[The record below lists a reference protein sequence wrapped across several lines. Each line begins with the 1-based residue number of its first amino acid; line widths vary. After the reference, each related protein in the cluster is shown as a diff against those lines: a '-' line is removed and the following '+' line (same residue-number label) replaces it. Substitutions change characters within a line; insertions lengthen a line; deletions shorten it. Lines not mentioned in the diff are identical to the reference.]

1 MTTRTFRLWLLFL
14 YLAGVAL
21 LALPVIGF
29 MHSVD
34 YSGLLPIRS
43 PDEGHYIF
51 RMQSHLLRPFASV
64 PDGVWF
70 SPDSPP
76 WLQVSLIEYFFG
88 SIFSWTG
95 LNSVQLSW
103 LLLILFAPLSIPLIA
118 LISRRAGSPHI
129 VALAAGV
136 GFFVVTRLLTRL
148 FHPSLSLPLTAFA
161 FLLMWIW
168 WDRPTRI
175 KAAFA
180 GFFSG
185 ILVGVYLWSWTFIVV
200 TWALLGFLLLISKHS
215 NLFNKRFKSLPFV
228 GVAWLVGA
236 LPGLIASYRVSLSPY
251 FAESTDR
258 MGLLL
263 SRQLESPAR
272 SLMLL
277 VMTVIFLL
285 ALKKSEDREK
295 YAPLL
300 ASMFA
305 LFIVY
310 NQQLIHGRIMAF
322 SSHYYTYV
330 VMVAALMVAFG
341 FSRLMTGFVSS
352 MLIAVSLAPIFGEA
366 RDVQFWKQPLGFIF
380 SDGTIHLK
388 PAIDILNRSEGETVL
403 TDGVTGN
410 QVRATTGNGVAFVD
424 YARILVISTQEYVE
438 RYCLA
443 ESFTAGEIDVKWLA
457 DFQEEKSRA
466 ARAHTKELYEKHL
479 QMAKKTCPYVKS
491 HVPEFLYKYRVTKV
505 LWNEKLRPDWIID
518 TKLFSLIA
526 SGEGWSLW
534 DVIPFCI

>member
-1 MTTRTFRLWLLFL
+1 MTTPTFRLWLLFL

-88 SIFSWTG
+88 SIFSWTD

-161 FLLMWIW
+161 FLLMRIW

-180 GFFSG
+180 GLGG
-185 ILVGVYLWSWTFIVV
+185 I
-200 TWALLGFLLLISKHS
+200 
-215 NLFNKRFKSLPFV
+215 KR
-228 GVAWLVGA
+228 
-236 LPGLIASYRVSLSPY
+236 
-251 FAESTDR
+251 
-258 MGLLL
+258 
-263 SRQLESPAR
+263 
-272 SLMLL
+272 
-277 VMTVIFLL
+277 
-285 ALKKSEDREK
+285 
-295 YAPLL
+295 
-300 ASMFA
+300 
-305 LFIVY
+305 
-310 NQQLIHGRIMAF
+310 
-322 SSHYYTYV
+322 
-330 VMVAALMVAFG
+330 
-341 FSRLMTGFVSS
+341 
-352 MLIAVSLAPIFGEA
+352 
-366 RDVQFWKQPLGFIF
+366 
-380 SDGTIHLK
+380 
-388 PAIDILNRSEGETVL
+388 
-403 TDGVTGN
+403 
-410 QVRATTGNGVAFVD
+410 
-424 YARILVISTQEYVE
+424 
-438 RYCLA
+438 
-443 ESFTAGEIDVKWLA
+443 
-457 DFQEEKSRA
+457 
-466 ARAHTKELYEKHL
+466 
-479 QMAKKTCPYVKS
+479 
-491 HVPEFLYKYRVTKV
+491 
-505 LWNEKLRPDWIID
+505 
-518 TKLFSLIA
+518 
-526 SGEGWSLW
+526 
-534 DVIPFCI
+534 